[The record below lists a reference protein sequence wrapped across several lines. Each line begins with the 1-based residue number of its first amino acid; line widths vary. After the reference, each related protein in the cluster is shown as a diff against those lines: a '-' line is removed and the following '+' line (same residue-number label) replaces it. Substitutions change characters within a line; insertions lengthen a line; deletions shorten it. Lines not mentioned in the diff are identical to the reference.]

1 MARLTDAALTP
12 YHSIK
17 RSSNKITPSA
27 FVFVIGIVGL
37 GHMAVQILKNVYS
50 ATIIADD
57 KLELAKKYGADY
69 VVRTNKDI
77 DTVAKEITRITD
89 SKNVPLFS
97 TSSVTIQH
105 WP

>member
-57 KLELAKKYGADY
+57 KLELAK
-69 VVRTNKDI
+69 N
-77 DTVAKEITRITD
+77 TVPITSCVLI
-89 SKNVPLFS
+89 KILIPL
-97 TSSVTIQH
+97 
-105 WP
+105 PKK